1 MSILVSA
8 DRQSPKNKKGKIMK
22 EFVMIIRLED
32 LPEVKYSPE
41 EMQAGMKVWEK
52 WVDGIIAS
60 NTLVSRGNR
69 LGNDGRTIRNG
80 KVITNG
86 PYAEIREIIGGYLI
100 IRTNSIDEAAEIAK
114 SAPLVGN
121 GSIEIRG
128 LYSDKN

>member
-1 MSILVSA
+1 LEIVNSL
-8 DRQSPKNKKGKIMK
+8 KKQKLKIMK

-32 LPEVKYSPE
+32 LPEVNFSPE

-100 IRTNSIDEAAEIAK
+100 IRANSLDEAAEIAK
-114 SAPLVGN
+114 SAPIVGN

-128 LYSDKN
+128 IYAEDK

>member
-1 MSILVSA
+1 
-8 DRQSPKNKKGKIMK
+8 MK

-41 EMQAGMKVWEK
+41 EMLAGMKVWEK

-60 NTLVSRGNR
+60 NALVSRGNR

-86 PYAEIREIIGGYLI
+86 PYAEIKEIIAGLI
-100 IRTNSIDEAAEIAK
+100 IIKANSIDEATEIAK
-114 SAPLVGN
+114 GCPILNIGGTVEVRDVMVMN
-121 GSIEIRG
+121 
-128 LYSDKN
+128 N

>member
-1 MSILVSA
+1 
-8 DRQSPKNKKGKIMK
+8 
-22 EFVMIIRLED
+22 MIIRLED
-32 LPEVKYSPE
+32 LPEVNFSQE

-69 LGNDGRTIRNG
+69 LDNDGRTIRNG
-80 KVITNG
+80 RVITNG

-100 IRTNSIDEAAEIAK
+100 IRANSIDEAAEIAK
-114 SAPLVGN
+114 GAPIVGN

-128 LYSDKN
+128 IYAEDK

>member
-1 MSILVSA
+1 
-8 DRQSPKNKKGKIMK
+8 MK

-32 LPEVKYSPE
+32 LPEVKFSPE
-41 EMQAGMKVWEK
+41 EMQAGMTVWEK

-80 KVITNG
+80 KVVTNG

-100 IRTNSIDEAAEIAK
+100 IRANSIDEAAEIAK
-114 SAPLVGN
+114 SAPLVGS

-128 LYSDKN
+128 LYNGNE

>member
-1 MSILVSA
+1 LEIVNSL
-8 DRQSPKNKKGKIMK
+8 KKQKLKIMK

-32 LPEVKYSPE
+32 LPEVNFSPE

-100 IRTNSIDEAAEIAK
+100 IRANSLDEAAEIAK
-114 SAPLVGN
+114 SAPIVGN
-121 GSIEIRG
+121 GSIEIRCI
-128 LYSDKN
+128 YAEDK

>member
-1 MSILVSA
+1 
-8 DRQSPKNKKGKIMK
+8 MK

-41 EMQAGMKVWEK
+41 EMQAGMMVWEK

-100 IRTNSIDEAAEIAK
+100 IRANTIDEAAVIAK
-114 SAPLVGN
+114 NAPIVGN
-121 GSIEIRG
+121 GSIEIRAI
-128 LYSDKN
+128 YAEDK